1 MLSECLDG
9 PFDLES
15 AQEVLNKRSPIGITD
30 CRSLYDHLTSLG
42 SGGVLDDKRTAIDIA
57 IIRQCIQRTRLEPR
71 WCPTTHMAADA
82 LTKDRAE
89 PVDLLRSILRSSRY
103 QLADDQ
109 VMMDRRR
116 AEKDRRRRVA
126 QSRSEKQK
134 VEKAEG

>member
-1 MLSECLDG
+1 
-9 PFDLES
+9 
-15 AQEVLNKRSPIGITD
+15 
-30 CRSLYDHLTSLG
+30 
-42 SGGVLDDKRTAIDIA
+42 
-57 IIRQCIQRTRLEPR
+57 
-71 WCPTTHMAADA
+71 MAADA